1 MPEIEFKAISGYTE
15 ETIRSLHKKAI
26 YWGLFE
32 EQKRLQTLPDPE
44 EADENDAE
52 EGDAMDVEEAGKEG
66 KKKKV
71 RQVIIWHVD
80 ETRDEFYSFGWR
92 FWPACFVIEK
102 RN

>member
-15 ETIRSLHKKAI
+15 ESIRSLHKKAI

-32 EQKRLQTLPDPE
+32 EQRRLQTLP
-44 EADENDAE
+44 EAEDDENDAE

-71 RQVIIWHVD
+71 QVV
-80 ETRDEFYSFGWR
+80 
-92 FWPACFVIEK
+92 FVLV
-102 RN
+102 NGTVVVSS

>member
-15 ETIRSLHKKAI
+15 ESIRSLHKKAI

-32 EQKRLQTLPDPE
+32 EQKRLQSLPDPE
-44 EADENDAE
+44 EGDENDAE

-71 RQVIIWHVD
+71 RDATDI
-80 ETRDEFYSFGWR
+80 
-92 FWPACFVIEK
+92 FWGVFLRQDLFPWQLI
-102 RN
+102 